1 MLTQKLLSLSL
12 VGTEWIIYTLV
23 FLSVISLAVIIERLI
38 VLHTRTTR
46 AKRLQRA
53 ISAALKKGDRDA
65 VEDIL
70 RTDSSSSAV
79 IAYSVLQNIKNTKLD
94 FDECL
99 SIALS
104 EERLSLERR
113 ITFLGTLGANAPF
126 IGLFGT
132 VLGIISAFH
141 NLAGNVKGGPSVVM
155 SGISEALV
163 ATALGLLVAIPG
175 VIAYN
180 YFVRRVKRIMVQAEN
195 FTRFVASYYFGGKR
209 G

>member
-12 VGTEWIIYTLV
+12 VGTEWIIYILV
-23 FLSVISLAVIIERLI
+23 LLSVLSVAIIIERLL
-38 VLHTRTTR
+38 VLRTRTGGS
-46 AKRLQRA
+46 KRLQRA
-53 ISAALKKGDRDA
+53 ISSALKKGDRDA
-65 VEDIL
+65 VEEIL
-70 RTDSSSSAV
+70 RTDVSSSAV
-79 IAYSVLQNIKNTKLD
+79 IAYSVLQNLKSTKLD

-141 NLAGNVKGGPSVVM
+141 NLAGNVKGGPSIVM

-180 YFVRRVKRIMVQAEN
+180 YFVRRIKRIMVQAEN
-195 FTRFVASYYFGGKR
+195 FTRFVVSYYFGGKK

>member
-23 FLSVISLAVIIERLI
+23 FLSVISLAIIIERLF
-38 VLHTRTTR
+38 VLHARTGGV
-46 AKRLQRA
+46 KRLQRA

-65 VEDIL
+65 VEEVL
-70 RTDSSSSAV
+70 RNDASSSAV

-99 SIALS
+99 AIALS

-180 YFVRRVKRIMVQAEN
+180 YFVRRIKRIMVQAEN
-195 FTRFVASYYFGGKR
+195 FTRFVASYYFGGRKS
-209 G
+209 